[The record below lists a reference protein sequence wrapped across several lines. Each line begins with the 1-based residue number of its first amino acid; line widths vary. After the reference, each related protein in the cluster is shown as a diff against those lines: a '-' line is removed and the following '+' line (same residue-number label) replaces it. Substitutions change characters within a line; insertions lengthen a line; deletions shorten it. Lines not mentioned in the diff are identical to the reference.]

1 MPQTKDASS
10 SAYKLE
16 SSPPIRTA
24 IEAASV
30 VMLRGSLMS
39 AAQRR
44 DHVLDRLI
52 VESEQGGDSARV
64 RSLELLGKT
73 AGLFQDK
80 AEHVTTTGQGV
91 RQRIDALLRSI
102 MERDVIDPGTASI
115 TADTFLEAERVNDAI
130 DDDSHPL
137 DSPSHSKP

>member
-1 MPQTKDASS
+1 MPQTKDASN

-24 IEAASV
+24 IEAAAT

-52 VESEQGGDSARV
+52 VESEKGGDSARV

-80 AEHVTTTGQGV
+80 AEHVTTAGQGV
-91 RQRIDALLRSI
+91 RQRIDALLQSI
-102 MERDVIDPGTASI
+102 LMRDVIDPNVAS
-115 TADTFLEAERVNDAI
+115 TELAAECVNDVN

-137 DSPSHSKP
+137 DSPSHSFPKP